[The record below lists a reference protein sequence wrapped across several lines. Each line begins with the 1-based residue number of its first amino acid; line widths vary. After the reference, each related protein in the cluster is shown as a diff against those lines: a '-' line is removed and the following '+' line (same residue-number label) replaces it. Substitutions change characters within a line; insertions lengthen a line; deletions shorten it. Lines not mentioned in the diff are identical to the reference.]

1 MFVDDRQG
9 LRWCEH
15 KRPTMAG
22 EEREKKLIKFKN
34 E

>member
-22 EEREKKLIKFKN
+22 EERERGVW
-34 E
+34 